1 MSDVCKSPNR
11 QFKLSVYWHH
21 RKILS
26 SRHTAEA
33 RPGANDSPVSRIK
46 SEWSKFRDLLPLLAS
61 SALPLGAKSILYSC
75 VCVALCYMEKR
86 FKRDLKKKIR
96 G

>member
-1 MSDVCKSPNR
+1 MCANHQTDSLNCQSIDITGRYCH
-11 QFKLSVYWHH
+11 LD
-21 RKILS
+21 
-26 SRHTAEA
+26 TAEA
-33 RPGANDSPVSRIK
+33 RRGANDSPVSRIK